1 MIKFIKPVIYFI
13 VKQYINLLLKE
24 NNFKLAK
31 HTMNSANSEFIK
43 YYVNTDNVSLKK
55 INDVLNK

>member
-1 MIKFIKPVIYFI
+1 
-13 VKQYINLLLKE
+13 
-24 NNFKLAK
+24 
-31 HTMNSANSEFIK
+31 MNSANSEFIK